1 MVIVGQYCEDSAA
14 PDDFAGSEV
23 VQIRMKIAVTNRGT
37 AQVGFEPSRLRLIA
51 PDRIAPTPVAA
62 DSRMEVGPG
71 ETKIASVRFMNR
83 GSLSCKEEM
92 RLDPTDSIVAGARAL
107 QMQPI
112 SFVAR
117 SGSFNQ
123 GDQR

>member
-1 MVIVGQYCEDSAA
+1 MAIVGQYCEDSAA

-23 VQIRMKIAVTNRGT
+23 VQIRMKIAVTNRGQG
-37 AQVGFEPSRLRLIA
+37 QVGFEPSRVRLIA
-51 PDRIAPTPVAA
+51 PDRVAPTPVAA
-62 DSRMEVGPG
+62 DSRTEVGPG
-71 ETKIASVRFMNR
+71 ETKVASVRFMNR

-92 RLDPTDSIVAGARAL
+92 RLDPTNSLAVGARLL
-107 QMQPI
+107 QLQPI
-112 SFVAR
+112 SFVAE